1 MREYEIEEA
10 RRMARVF
17 WHWALWLE
25 SESNKAFNACS
36 MEELEALRLAGLETY
51 EEWRRIS
58 VGHKPDWL
66 KEKP

>member
-1 MREYEIEEA
+1 MREQQIEEA

-25 SESNKAFNACS
+25 SESNKAFNAIS
-36 MEELEALRLAGLETY
+36 LEELENLRLGGWETY

-58 VGHKPDWL
+58 AAQKPDWL
-66 KEKP
+66 KEG